1 MPKFFPKLALML
13 LLLLLTGAVAHAQ
26 TPEEIDPWTED
37 GLSVGRCIKKGGLDF
52 GLFWDAVIYNDDLK
66 QGIIEPWKDIF
77 NRNQCHAFDVIALV
91 KQQDSIRSSIRDNFL
106 TCDTDQL
113 PNLKTAFHKLTAE
126 IYYVRHIV
134 DGGIVVNLPYDL
146 LKHRFFKRAV
156 IADRTRIYNDM
167 KKKYVKED
175 MLKQDQFDQLF
186 LLLETKYGPGVSP
199 DNEDHDYSEDRLNAY
214 IDGCENS
221 SWKAVG
227 EKWEELK
234 KHVTEDAGGIKSF
247 SEGVSQS
254 FVGLKEEASSLKI
267 IDVIKGDMSLA
278 AYAKSF
284 ATANLNGL
292 SLEEGLS
299 EIVASVSEGE
309 FFKTTPSQEELLGVV
324 AFSEQSFETQTIQTK
339 MLNNFSVLYGNVS
352 DESIEA
358 FVNNLDGRL
367 TQNPTND
374 GFIEILHNTYPQIAN
389 LEKATKTMNDRECPK

>member
-13 LLLLLTGAVAHAQ
+13 LLLLLTGSVAHAQ
-26 TPEEIDPWTED
+26 TPAEIDPQTGE

-52 GLFWDAVIYNDDLK
+52 STFWSSVIYNDDLK
-66 QGIIEPWKDIF
+66 EGVVEPWKDIF
-77 NRNQCHAFDVIALV
+77 NRNQCHALDVLALS
-91 KQQDSIRSSIRDNFL
+91 KQQDSIRSSIRDAFL

-146 LKHRFFKRAV
+146 LKHRFFQESA
-156 IADRTRIYNDM
+156 IMDRTRIYNNM

-186 LLLETKYGPGVSP
+186 LLLETKYGPGKTP
-199 DNEDHDYSEDRLNAY
+199 GEEHDYSEDRLNTY

-234 KHVTEDAGGIKSF
+234 KHVTEDAGGLNSF

-254 FVGLKEEASSLKI
+254 FAGLKEEAGSIKI
-267 IDVIKGDMSLA
+267 IDVIKGKMSLA
-278 AYAKSF
+278 DYAKSF

-292 SLEEGLS
+292 DFEEGLS
-299 EIVASVSEGE
+299 EIVASVSEGK
-309 FFKTTPSQEELLGVV
+309 FFKTTPSQEELLSVV

-367 TQNPTND
+367 TEDPTDD
-374 GFIEILHNTYPQIAN
+374 GFIEILHNTYPQISD
-389 LEKATKTMNDRECPK
+389 LEKAAKTMNDRECPK